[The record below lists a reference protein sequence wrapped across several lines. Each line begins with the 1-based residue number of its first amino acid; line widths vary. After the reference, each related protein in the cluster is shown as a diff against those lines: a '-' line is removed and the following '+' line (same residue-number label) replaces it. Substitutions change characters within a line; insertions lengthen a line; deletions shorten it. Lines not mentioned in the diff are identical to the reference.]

1 MSTSTQNKKLNL
13 CKHYNAQSIFTAMQ
27 QIWLNVRE
35 RSILPV
41 LNGGGVSLV
50 VVDGIGKHCLQG
62 WSLHS

>member
-1 MSTSTQNKKLNL
+1 MSTPTQNKKLNTIMH
-13 CKHYNAQSIFTAMQ
+13 KVFFTAMQ

-50 VVDGIGKHCLQG
+50 VVGIGKHCLQG